1 MAISNKAEI
10 KAYYELNNDT
20 PKQVAERFK
29 IKYRTLSFWIK
40 NENWQKGGAI
50 KELKSEVVQSEL
62 LGKESFRV
70 MNAAASALKSKM
82 LNNLSEVSTLDKACL
97 NALLDE
103 ASEKILLEAMSV
115 NFIQKNISQACLLAK
130 DELRRMIELRNETKA
145 DAMII
150 AAAEKVANMF
160 SNLQSTIYGKEP
172 PKTAL
177 EINENTDFS
186 KLSTDELK
194 NLVKE

>member
-115 NFIQKNISQACLLAK
+115 NFIQKKYKSSLS
-130 DELRRMIELRNETKA
+130 
-145 DAMII
+145 
-150 AAAEKVANMF
+150 F
-160 SNLQSTIYGKEP
+160 GKR
-172 PKTAL
+172 
-177 EINENTDFS
+177 
-186 KLSTDELK
+186 
-194 NLVKE
+194 